1 MSTGK
6 KSLGR
11 FRKGACVSAFYL
23 AIVIMFA
30 GFVVIALLIF
40 KEKGKDLPVD
50 GKSQSAASGTPVT
63 TADVLN
69 RLGLESPL
77 MNSNT
82 TKPAAPGRL
91 PWENFFKKKTFAAP
105 LPPAPQPQAAPRGT
119 AAMTIEPY
127 VTAEAAQI
135 TKHESELSLK
145 HDELQAQYK
154 ELEEK
159 YNRLDALF
167 NEKSDNLEK
176 TEKNLAHEIKTHKE
190 FNKVKDILEKELKET
205 KDRCRNLQIDV
216 TSAQTEADTYLKRV
230 NQLEEKIKKLE
241 IGVLAAEAAI
251 NDAQAETQIA
261 RKRTGE
267 LEEKLRNA
275 ESQMQE
281 KNRKIEDL
289 VNKLKEPV
297 AAPAG
302 KPVEVLE
309 QKMPSPQ
316 PAEPHPVPV
325 SIAVPIAFSV
335 SSAPEES
342 ALSAVPV
349 PGDSL
354 SLAPDIVSPP
364 VSPEKQHAAPGNPVP
379 GQSQENNPSETEQP
393 KESNDAN

>member
-1 MSTGK
+1 M
-6 KSLGR
+6 
-11 FRKGACVSAFYL
+11 SAFYL

-40 KEKGKDLPVD
+40 KEKGKDIPVNR
-50 GKSQSAASGTPVT
+50 KSPSAASGTPVT

-91 PWENFFKKKTFAAP
+91 PWENFFKKKAVAVP

-127 VTAEAAQI
+127 VAAEAAQI

-167 NEKSDNLEK
+167 HEKSDNLEK
-176 TEKNLAHEIKTHKE
+176 TEKNLSHEIKTHKE
-190 FNKVKDILEKELKET
+190 FNKVKDIFEKELKET

-216 TSAQTEADTYLKRV
+216 TSAQTEAATYLKRV

-241 IGVLAAEAAI
+241 IGALAAEAAI
-251 NDAQAETQIA
+251 NDAQAETQVA

-297 AAPAG
+297 AASAV
-302 KPVEVLE
+302 KPGEVLE

-316 PAEPHPVPV
+316 PVEPHPVPAG
-325 SIAVPIAFSV
+325 IAVGEEGEGDGESQPVAFSV
-335 SSAPEES
+335 SYVPEES
-342 ALSAVPV
+342 APPAVPV
-349 PGDSL
+349 PGDGL
-354 SLAPDIVSPP
+354 SLAPDIIVSPPQPP

-379 GQSQENNPSETEQP
+379 SQSQENNPSETEQP
-393 KESNDAN
+393 KESSDAN

>member
-1 MSTGK
+1 
-6 KSLGR
+6 
-11 FRKGACVSAFYL
+11 
-23 AIVIMFA
+23 MFA

-50 GKSQSAASGTPVT
+50 RKSRSAASGTPVT

-82 TKPAAPGRL
+82 TKPAASGRL
-91 PWENFFKKKTFAAP
+91 PWENFFKKKAVAVVP
-105 LPPAPQPQAAPRGT
+105 LPPAPQPQTTPRGT

-135 TKHESELSLK
+135 TRHESALSLK

-167 NEKSDNLEK
+167 HEKSDNLEK

-190 FNKVKDILEKELKET
+190 FNKVKNILEKELKET

-216 TSAQTEADTYLKRV
+216 TSAQTEAGTYLKRV

-251 NDAQAETQIA
+251 NDAQAETQVA

-289 VNKLKEPV
+289 VNKLKEPA
-297 AAPAG
+297 AAPAV

-309 QKMPSPQ
+309 QKVPSPQ
-316 PAEPHPVPV
+316 PAEPHPVPAG
-325 SIAVPIAFSV
+325 IAVGEEGY
-335 SSAPEES
+335 APEES
-342 ALSAVPV
+342 ALPAVPV
-349 PGDSL
+349 PGYGL
-354 SLAPDIVSPP
+354 SLAPDIVSPPQPP

-379 GQSQENNPSETEQP
+379 SQSQENNPSKTEQP